1 MAAIRFVIL
10 VKKLRYVCHTADFL
24 CSNVRAI
31 LSYCSKNLAS
41 YIGKDESKGTQ
52 NHHTPTRLVH
62 ELRLLGLYGFRTILN
77 HIRVRG
83 RAHESNA
90 ILWRLWASL
99 SNLIERQQ
107 MDIANTLTNWCTD
120 TKAAE
125 SGQSG
130 AAYDSVFFHNTRDCA
145 AEASLD
151 ELLEKI
157 ASDTRNDF
165 LYTVQI

>member
-1 MAAIRFVIL
+1 MAAVCFVIRREAS
-10 VKKLRYVCHTADFL
+10 LRLPQCEFS
-24 CSNVRAI
+24 CFNVRAV

-52 NHHTPTRLVH
+52 NHYTSTRLVY
-62 ELRLLGLYGFRTILN
+62 ELRLLGLYGFRKILN
-77 HIRVRG
+77 HIRVRS
-83 RAHESNA
+83 HESNA
-90 ILWRLWASL
+90 ILCRLWASL

-107 MDIANTLTNWCTD
+107 MDIANTLTNWCID
-120 TKAAE
+120 TKADE
-125 SGQSG
+125 SGQSS
-130 AAYDSVFFHNTRDCA
+130 AAYASVFFHNTRNCA

-157 ASDTRNDF
+157 ASDPRNDF